1 MSCPEILPH
10 CLSPLQPIVKSVAGD
25 VIDFPKPRNPVKVPP
40 KEDHTS
46 QVTAPLYLFNGVW
59 ALYTFG
65 IVQTEFSSL
74 QLKYA
79 LEKVVGMLAIHTLV
93 KIEH

>member
-1 MSCPEILPH
+1 MKS
-10 CLSPLQPIVKSVAGD
+10 IVGD
-25 VIDFPKPRNPVKVPP
+25 IIDFPKPQNSIRVPP

-46 QVTAPLYLFNGVW
+46 QVTTPLYLFNSVW
-59 ALYTFG
+59 ALHTFG